1 MHNRKMDWN
10 DLRYFLAVARAGT
23 TIGAAARLRV
33 NQSTVSRRIAALED
47 ALKLPL
53 FVRSTEGYRLTE
65 AGVELL
71 PAAQRLETEAE
82 TVKRLADQRLRRL
95 AGILKVT
102 ASEGLANTFL
112 SPCLR
117 EFMDLYPEI
126 RVEVVV
132 ADRSL
137 DIARGEADIA
147 LRAGSQKGTGAIV
160 VRKLRDMQWSIY
172 AARDYAQRCGCPR
185 SPGEMSGHAIV
196 DGDGPVAGLPGVL
209 WLRRHAGEDR
219 IVAKSNSLTHLA
231 AAVRAGL
238 GLGALPCS
246 FGEPDPLLV
255 RCIEPPSELVSP
267 LWLVTRADI
276 KDEPRV
282 RTFTD
287 FIAAR
292 TVSMRY
298 LFELKP
304 QVLPDRQTSR

>member
-1 MHNRKMDWN
+1 MNWD
-10 DLRYFLAVARAGT
+10 DLRYFLAVGRAGT
-23 TIGAAARLRV
+23 TIGAAESLRV
-33 NQSTVSRRIAALED
+33 NQSTVSRRIAALEE
-47 ALKLPL
+47 ALGVSL
-53 FVRSTEGYRLTE
+53 FSRSTEGYRLTE
-65 AGVELL
+65 AGTELL
-71 PAAQRLETEAE
+71 PAAERLEAEAE
-82 TVKRLADQRLRRL
+82 TVERLAQQRLRRL

-117 EFMDLYPEI
+117 EFMDLYPQI

-160 VRKLRDMQWSIY
+160 VRRLRDMPWSIY
-172 AARDYAQRCGCPR
+172 AGRDYVERCGCPK
-185 SPGEMSGHAIV
+185 SPEEMKGHAIV

-209 WLRRHAGEDR
+209 WLRRHAGEER

-255 RCIEPPSELVSP
+255 RCIEPPEELISP

-292 TVSMRY
+292 TVSMRH
-298 LFELKP
+298 LFQLKP
-304 QVLPDRQTSR
+304 QELPDLQTGQ